1 MTVSPF
7 VRRPPRLIAGLALG
21 LAFAIGL
28 NGCSEPQPAP
38 TVGGATPAEAT
49 PVEGIAAKS
58 APADA
63 IPHAAGKAAA
73 PAPAAEPTAD
83 GAAEVA
89 DALSGLPANLRE
101 SFAELPDLYAAKDG
115 DAAAAARAAIG
126 LQRAGIRAMDFSDD
140 RGYALLGYSGEAA
153 LAAGDALDPQLAAA
167 FYYNAACA
175 NGRGDDTAA
184 ATAFLDRAAGAGFS
198 DWNNAATD
206 PDLDALREIPGF
218 DARLVAWK
226 ETAARAKPT
235 APSVASSGRT
245 PTPAPSGSSESG
257 TESGAVDLFPFDFA
271 YRDLTGQTHRL
282 SDYAGKVVVV
292 DFWGTWCPPCRAEI
306 PSFIR
311 LQDAYAE
318 EGLQILGLNYR
329 DEVPEI
335 RQFVVENGLNYPTGP
350 GSDDIRALVPGFRG
364 YPTTVFVGRDGKVKE
379 VLVGAHSFAKLDGI
393 VRDLLAQTVEPTA
406 AELARWPE
414 VPEVPA
420 VSDLKKAQRLTDDLA
435 DAGPARET
443 LETHWDDQYA
453 DADAAAQVATALG
466 DLVTKAN
473 EAGGTAAIAVPPHAG
488 EIAARLAVA
497 QPPAEGEKA
506 LFARLFVD
514 AAVALARR
522 NESAE
527 ATTFLER
534 AAQFGWTDWE
544 MVERESAFNSFR
556 DDADFQKRLARWTGG
571 EAPGSTGSGGGGP
584 SGNLDPIEQA
594 QADLGAGESFPLSF
608 VFRDLDDQRHRLK
621 DYRGKVVVVDYWGT
635 WCPPCRAE
643 VPHLVALQERYG
655 DDGLQILGLNYN
667 EKAKSDVADFAAEHG
682 VNYPVGIGN
691 KMAKEAV
698 PGFRGYP
705 TTVFVGRDG
714 KVRLSVTGARSEEY
728 LETVVRALLE
738 EPGGEG

>member
-1 MTVSPF
+1 MTASPF
-7 VRRPPRLIAGLALG
+7 VRRAPRTTAGLASG
-21 LAFAIGL
+21 VTLAFAIGL
-28 NGCSEPQPAP
+28 GGCSETAPAP
-38 TVGGATPAEAT
+38 TVGEAT
-49 PVEGIAAKS
+49 PIEPV
-58 APADA
+58 
-63 IPHAAGKAAA
+63 KAAPVEA
-73 PAPAAEPTAD
+73 ESDGVPRRVPVETPVAADGGAGGMNSAEPEAD

-89 DALSGLPANLRE
+89 NVLSGLPANLRE
-101 SFAELPDLYAAKDG
+101 SSAELPALYAAKDG
-115 DAAAAARAAIG
+115 DAASAARAAIG

-153 LAAGDALDPQLAAA
+153 LAAGEALDPQLASA
-167 FYYNAACA
+167 FFYNAACA
-175 NGRGDDTAA
+175 NARGGDTAA

-206 PDLDALREIPGF
+206 PDLDPLRAIPGF

-226 ETAARAKPT
+226 ETAAANAASPT
-235 APSVASSGRT
+235 APAMASSGRT
-245 PTPAPSGSSESG
+245 PTPSGSSG
-257 TESGAVDLFPFDFA
+257 SGAVDLFPFDFA
-271 YRDLTGQTHRL
+271 YRDLAGQTHRL

-350 GSDDIRALVPGFRG
+350 GSDDIRALVPNFRG

-379 VLVGAHSFAKLDGI
+379 VLVGAHSFEKLDGV

-414 VPEVPA
+414 VPEEPA

-435 DAGPARET
+435 DAGPAREA
-443 LETHWDDQYA
+443 LETHWADQYA
-453 DADAAAQVATALG
+453 NADAAAGVATALAE
-466 DLVTKAN
+466 LVKQAN

-497 QPPAEGEKA
+497 QPPAEGERA

-522 NESAE
+522 NEAAE

-534 AAQFGWTDWE
+534 AAQFGWTDWDV
-544 MVERESAFNSFR
+544 VERGIGVQLLPRRRRFPDTPR
-556 DDADFQKRLARWTGG
+556 PLDRRRTGRLNRVRRRPVR
-571 EAPGSTGSGGGGP
+571 EPGSRRAGEGRSRRRGVVPAVVRLPRPGRQAASPERLSGEGRDRGLLGHLVPALPGGGAA
-584 SGNLDPIEQA
+584 LHRFA
-594 QADLGAGESFPLSF
+594 GA
-608 VFRDLDDQRHRLK
+608 VRRR
-621 DYRGKVVVVDYWGT
+621 R
-635 WCPPCRAE
+635 
-643 VPHLVALQERYG
+643 
-655 DDGLQILGLNYN
+655 
-667 EKAKSDVADFAAEHG
+667 VAD
-682 VNYPVGIGN
+682 PRI
-691 KMAKEAV
+691 K
-698 PGFRGYP
+698 
-705 TTVFVGRDG
+705 
-714 KVRLSVTGARSEEY
+714 L
-728 LETVVRALLE
+728 
-738 EPGGEG
+738 